1 MSYVY
6 KDVRLKR
13 LRERRRRILEKLPPL
28 EEVLR
33 GSVLVRSLRCGKP
46 RCHCAEGER
55 HRATYLSVT
64 LAGGRTEQISL
75 PAALV
80 PVAERGVA
88 HYHAWWTAIEQ
99 LSAINRDLI
108 RQQRQPSAQP
118 HRRPVRRSPRPRR
131 P

>member
-1 MSYVY
+1 MPSA
-6 KDVRLKR
+6 LKR
-13 LRERRRRILEKLPPL
+13 GHRILAKLPPL

-46 RCHCAEGER
+46 SCHCAEGEG

-75 PAALV
+75 PAELV
-80 PVAERGVA
+80 PLARRGVA
-88 HYHAWWTAIEQ
+88 VYRAWWAAIEK

-108 RQQRQPSAQP
+108 RQRRQQPSRP
-118 HRRPVRRSPRPRR
+118 HRRPVRHSPRPRR

>member
-1 MSYVY
+1 MSYGY
-6 KDVRLKR
+6 KCVRLKR

-33 GSVLVRSLRCGKP
+33 GSVVVRSLRCGKP
-46 RCHCAEGER
+46 SCHCAEGER